1 MLHGCF
7 FGRFQPAP
15 SEYTDEEVALHY
27 DEFYEDVH
35 TEFLK
40 FGELVNFKVCGNAS
54 AHLRG
59 NVYVHYQSLDSAIAA
74 YNAINGRFF
83 AGKQITCEF
92 IGVTRWKVAICGE
105 YMKSRHK
112 NCSHGSACNFLH
124 CFRNPGGEYEWAD
137 WDNPPPRSWM
147 IKMDMLFGGS
157 RITQY
162 DNHKLRERDNRNSHG
177 YSNRSSCRR
186 SSRQHKLRERDC
198 WSSDDNETKY
208 KEHTT
213 RKYSSKEERDTRSD
227 SDQASDVYN
236 RKANKRRPSHNRGA
250 SDKTR
255 RGESEMSEEDNE
267 ITDRSHRRTDRS
279 MHVMNKKR
287 HHRDHSCEDDTG
299 DRKKR
304 ADSVDSDRTSK
315 KHSESRR
322 GSCVRLD
329 DDHNVVKYKSKDTR
343 SDSDQDSDV
352 YNRKANKI
360 RCSQNR
366 GASDKTKR
374 GENEMSEEDKEI
386 TDRAHQRTDRS
397 MHRMNRKRHHRE
409 QSCEDDTNDKKRR
422 ADSVDSDL
430 TGKKHSDSRRGSC
443 VRLDDDHNV
452 VKYKSKDRLTFERED
467 GLQSSRSEKKK
478 RSRESRRSQD
488 HVKESMDQE
497 KMKLS
502 RGNHSSKSPR
512 KNRERERLQ
521 RWHGDHKSPRRVKN
535 YYQSQGR
542 DQGKSLSPEKD
553 QHRSKLLKRSRN
565 FSRTPKS
572 SEEDSLDDVDRWQAS
587 DDSVI

>member
-1 MLHGCF
+1 M
-7 FGRFQPAP
+7 
-15 SEYTDEEVALHY
+15 
-27 DEFYEDVH
+27 
-35 TEFLK
+35 K
-40 FGELVNFKVCGNAS
+40 MILV
-54 AHLRG
+54 
-59 NVYVHYQSLDSAIAA
+59 
-74 YNAINGRFF
+74 
-83 AGKQITCEF
+83 
-92 IGVTRWKVAICGE
+92 
-105 YMKSRHK
+105 
-112 NCSHGSACNFLH
+112 
-124 CFRNPGGEYEWAD
+124 
-137 WDNPPPRSWM
+137 
-147 IKMDMLFGGS
+147 IK
-157 RITQY
+157 
-162 DNHKLRERDNRNSHG
+162 
-177 YSNRSSCRR
+177 
-186 SSRQHKLRERDC
+186 
-198 WSSDDNETKY
+198 
-208 KEHTT
+208 
-213 RKYSSKEERDTRSD
+213 
-227 SDQASDVYN
+227 
-236 RKANKRRPSHNRGA
+236 
-250 SDKTR
+250 
-255 RGESEMSEEDNE
+255 
-267 ITDRSHRRTDRS
+267 
-279 MHVMNKKR
+279 
-287 HHRDHSCEDDTG
+287 
-299 DRKKR
+299 KKR
-304 ADSVDSDRTSK
+304 ADSVDSDRTGK

-409 QSCEDDTNDKKRR
+409 ESCEDETNDKKRR

-542 DQGKSLSPEKD
+542 DQGKRLSPEKD